1 MRSPEHLDTIRR
13 LNDAARQHPGS
24 ASIANVTIG
33 FHALPDADRFA
44 ALAAIVGFS
53 RFDGD
58 NDPYG
63 EHDFGAVYRLAT
75 GAWTDVRPTNDKAI
89 AQTVFWKV
97 DYYDPT
103 LTFGSEAP
111 WDARQT
117 RRVLTIMLASEY

>member
-1 MRSPEHLDTIRR
+1 MLNPEHLDTIRR
-13 LNDAARQHPGS
+13 LNDAARSRPGS

-33 FHALPDADRFA
+33 FQSLPDADRFA

-53 RFDGD
+53 KFDDD

-63 EHDFGAVYRLAT
+63 EHDFGAVYRLAS
-75 GAWTDVRPTNDKAI
+75 GPWTQDRPDDDTVI
-89 AQTVFWKV
+89 GETVFWKV
-97 DYYDPT
+97 DYYDIS

-111 WDARQT
+111 WDERRT